1 MFQCEEHGLIK
12 GRIRIKCSDGGQ
24 YYAIKIMKLT
34 DETGAQYIKNK
45 QNKEREHRKMVKLKA
60 AKEQK
65 EKYLIIKHIN
75 WDLKA
80 R

>member
-12 GRIRIKCSDGGQ
+12 GRIRIKCSDSGQ

-60 AKEQK
+60 SKEQK
-65 EKYLIIKHIN
+65 Q
-75 WDLKA
+75 
-80 R
+80 